1 MLRFAITST
10 TGRWVQVGVHFQTVF
25 PPSSTLLSMTNPN
38 TMFWVVVVIVFLGL
52 AVVIWYVGRQ
62 L

>member
-1 MLRFAITST
+1 
-10 TGRWVQVGVHFQTVF
+10 
-25 PPSSTLLSMTNPN
+25 MTNPN